1 MAIFASN
8 KCPNGHEITDRK
20 QQFCSVCGVP
30 VGGGSVRCGVCKQV
44 NTVSDTF
51 CVKCGQPLSQSAA
64 PVVEGNRWRLTN
76 EEFAARIEPG
86 DLNGILKRGL
96 YIEAGTNAMI
106 LESGANIGIVP
117 PGSYV
122 LETFLDKLKG
132 WVSKDLPK
140 RSTALLVKV
149 TPTDLPFRIDKLF
162 SKDPLH
168 VAVDILLQV
177 EVDDP
182 GKFLINVLGS
192 RERFSVQALRDYLY
206 VEVQSF
212 TSMWMKQYT
221 VDQLSED
228 ASLREKYELAITEE
242 LKTTLQQSGLKI
254 LQLRALNFVLEIVDQ
269 LSGQKHDYILK
280 ASEARVMLEGEKTL
294 EDAKRE
300 FDLLDI
306 VRMTNVVEDAE
317 RKNAVY
323 ARMRDAANSN
333 RIDRVTS
340 EQEYKDFI
348 DRMNRDKVLD
358 EEEYRRVLRTWA
370 EADQDHET
378 ARELL
383 LQTVA
388 IENEFQLD
396 VLDLKRKHELS
407 KEQQTASFDIRST
420 AQTDQN
426 LLDAAQL
433 ASDIERAEKIR
444 DHNHET
450 QRKNLLE
457 AISNRREREKLA
469 EERANLRRE
478 NYRLTSEMERDQTR
492 QDADM
497 GLKILENLKAIKRL
511 DLEEQKRIDREDV
524 LARERDRFIRELE
537 RNATERRHELDL
549 MERKARMTT
558 EQLISVSTG
567 QQAAYLADIAKQ
579 HIQAGMTEEQILAQD
594 PKSAEVLREKYSAQ
608 HQAELLRQEQMNMS
622 ERLEDHQEWS
632 EKIEK
637 MADKRVQDL
646 LDQANRQQ
654 QTIEKSIDRTADAA
668 EAIAKKPDGSTVI
681 MGGPG
686 HLHGAVVH
694 GVAGGVYADGMKE
707 CQSCGRKTT
716 IDARFC
722 VGCGTKFADIP

>member
-1 MAIFASN
+1 MAFSSP
-8 KCPNGHEITDRK
+8 KTCPNGHIITDRR
-20 QQFCSVCGVP
+20 QQFCNVCGVP
-30 VGGGSVRCGVCKQV
+30 LGGGSVRCGVCKHV
-44 NTVSDTF
+44 NSNVDRF
-51 CVKCGQPLSQSAA
+51 CTNCGQPLSQSAA
-64 PVVEGNRWRLTN
+64 PVIEDNRWRLTN
-76 EEFAARIEPG
+76 EEFAARVEPR
-86 DLNGILKRGL
+86 DLSGLLKRGL
-96 YIEAGTNAMI
+96 YVEAGTNAMI
-106 LESGANIGIVP
+106 LENGANIGLVP

-122 LETFLDKLKG
+122 LETFMDKLKG
-132 WVSKDLPK
+132 WVGSDLPK

-149 TPTDLPFRIDKLF
+149 TPTDLHFRIDKLF
-162 SKDPLH
+162 SKDPLR

-177 EVDDP
+177 EVDEP
-182 GKFLINVLGS
+182 SKFLINIMGS

-212 TSMWMKQYT
+212 TSMWIKQYT

-228 ASLREKYELAITEE
+228 TSLREKYELALTEE
-242 LKTTLQQSGLKI
+242 LKTTFNQSGIKI

-269 LSGQKHDYILK
+269 LSGQKNDYILK
-280 ASEARVMLEGEKTL
+280 ASEAKTMLEGEKTL

-306 VRMTNVVEDAE
+306 IRMTNVVEDAE

-348 DRMNRDKVLD
+348 DRMNREKVLD

-370 EADQDHET
+370 EADQDHDI

-383 LQTVA
+383 LQTVT

-396 VLDLKRKHELS
+396 VLDLKRKHELTR
-407 KEQQTASFDIRST
+407 EQQSATQDIRLT

-457 AISNRREREKLA
+457 AIANRREREKLA

-478 NYRLTSEMERDQTR
+478 NYRLTTEMERDQTR

-524 LARERDRFIRELE
+524 LERERDRFIRELE
-537 RNATERRHELDL
+537 RNATARRHELDM

-558 EQLISVSTG
+558 EQLISVSDG
-567 QQAAYLADIAKQ
+567 QQAELLAGIAKQ
-579 HIQAGMTEEQILAQD
+579 QVLATMTEEQLLAQD
-594 PKSAEVLREKYSAQ
+594 ARTADILRDKYSVQ
-608 HQAELLRQEQMNMS
+608 HQADLLRQEKMNMS
-622 ERLEDHQEWS
+622 ERLDDHKQWT
-632 EKIEK
+632 EK
-637 MADKRVQDL
+637 MEQFSDKRVQDL
-646 LDQANRQQ
+646 MDQAERNK

-668 EAIAKKPDGSTVI
+668 EAIANKPDGSTVV
-681 MGGPG
+681 MGGMG
-686 HLHGAVVH
+686 YGTGAVVH
-694 GVAGGVYADGMKE
+694 GVAGGVYSDGMKE

-716 IDARFC
+716 LDARFC
-722 VGCGTKFADIP
+722 VGCGAKFADMP